1 MKIAGFKIEEWMNK
15 YEASAVYDLT
25 TTCISP
31 LCINDLPFSEK
42 VFNIKLG
49 YGDITGSD
57 RLKNAIQSLYEI
69 PHHITVT
76 HGAIGANQ
84 LVFLSLL
91 EAGDEVVSIVPTY
104 QQHYSIP
111 ESLGCTVK
119 LYFLKEEN
127 NWLPDLEELDSILSS
142 KTKLLCLNNPNN
154 PTGSVIP
161 DWMLEEIVK
170 IADRKNVWILS
181 DEVYRGLNLIG
192 KPYSKSVAD
201 IYDKGISVGSM
212 SKTYSLPGLRVGWIA
227 GRADIIN
234 EINHQRQYNTISISA
249 LDDYFAAVALENKD
263 AIAERNFKI
272 MNNGLSVLNNWL
284 KNTPQVRCILPKGG
298 TTVLLRYNKNIPS
311 REFCKNL
318 QKDTGVALLPG
329 ETLEMEGY
337 VRLGYC
343 AENLETALN
352 ILGEYLGA
360 SFIYS

>member
-15 YEASAVYDLT
+15 YESSAVYDLT

-31 LCINDLPFSEK
+31 LCVNDLPFSDE
-42 VFNIKLG
+42 VFNTKLG
-49 YGDITGSD
+49 YGDITGSE
-57 RLKNAIQSLYEI
+57 RLKTAIQSLYEV

-76 HGAIGANQ
+76 LGAIGANQ

-111 ESLGCTVK
+111 ESLNCNVK

-127 NWLPDLEELDSILSS
+127 NWLPDLEELESMLTS

-154 PTGSVIP
+154 PTGAVIP
-161 DWMLEEIVK
+161 NWMLEEIVK
-170 IADRKNVWILS
+170 IAQRKNIWILS

-192 KPYSKSVAD
+192 KPYSKSIAD
-201 IYDKGISVGSM
+201 IYEKGISVGSM
-212 SKTYSLPGLRVGWIA
+212 SKTYSLPGLRVGWVV

-272 MNNGLSVLNNWL
+272 MNNGLTILNNWL
-284 KNTPQVRCILPKGG
+284 NSTPRVRCILPKGG
-298 TTVLLRYNKNIPS
+298 TTVLLNYNWNIPS
-311 REFCKNL
+311 RELCKKL

-343 AENLETALN
+343 ADNLEQALN
-352 ILGEYLGA
+352 LFGEWL
-360 SFIYS
+360 SSNR

>member
-1 MKIAGFKIEEWMNK
+1 MKIDSFKIEEWMNK
-15 YEASAVYDLT
+15 YEASARYDLT

-31 LCINDLPFSEK
+31 LCIGELPFSNEIFK
-42 VFNIKLG
+42 TKLS
-49 YGDITGSD
+49 YGDITGST
-57 RLKNAIQSLYEI
+57 RLKENICSLYENQKTEN
-69 PHHITVT
+69 ITIT

-111 ESLGCTVK
+111 KSLGAEVK

-127 NWLPDLEELDSILSS
+127 NWLPDLEELDRVLTP

-161 DWMLEEIVK
+161 DLTLEKIVEIAK
-170 IADRKNVWILS
+170 KKNIWILS

-192 KPYSKSVAD
+192 KPYSKSIAD
-201 IYDKGISVGSM
+201 LYERGISVGSM
-212 SKTYSLPGLRVGWIA
+212 SKTYSLPGLRVGWVV
-227 GRADIIN
+227 GRLDLIN
-234 EINHQRQYNTISISA
+234 EINHQRQYNTISVSI
-249 LDDYFAAVALENKD
+249 LDDYFASVALENRD
-263 AIAERNFKI
+263 YIAKRNFGI
-272 MNNGLSVLNNWL
+272 MHNGFNILSDWLRENPDFHCVL
-284 KNTPQVRCILPKGG
+284 PSGG
-298 TTVLLRYNKNIPS
+298 TTVLLKYNTSLPS
-311 REFCKNL
+311 REYCRKL

-343 AENLETALN
+343 AENLKEALD
-352 ILGEYLGA
+352 IISGY
-360 SFIYS
+360 